1 MRFLSGLKLDERIV
15 RVDWDGGF
23 VEGRQY
29 GRGRSGGQV
38 SSLTLSHL
46 TPHMPHSHFSHFSL
60 YIYTIHMCV
69 CVYIYMYISMQVRDE
84 YRQDFD
90 AARGGWGKLD
100 SAPVDMGKP
109 RRRSFVGI
117 SRRDDD
123 GAPAGDDDEPGAKRA
138 KADGEAAANPR
149 FREDGAE
156 DEDEDD

>member
-29 GRGRSGGQV
+29 GRGRSGG
-38 SSLTLSHL
+38 
-46 TPHMPHSHFSHFSL
+46 
-60 YIYTIHMCV
+60 
-69 CVYIYMYISMQVRDE
+69 QVRDE